1 MGVLDKVVAIVAK
14 QGWQVKTMVRLG
26 QLLLLIVMMI
36 VYSILG
42 VLGLTSCLGLVGFFY
57 YKTIPGEIPRLY
69 DNPQRPGT
77 VRCVFIS
84 DTHNEHKSIEIPPG
98 DILIHCGDFTYMSR
112 EKEITAFNEWLGTLP
127 HKHKLV
133 IAGNH
138 ELTFDGDFYS
148 QEWST
153 WHRKGREEAFGKKA
167 ANLLTNATYLLHE
180 EHEVNE
186 RKSSLHIFALEKAK
200 WKCSSPLYRRGVFTC
215 ICAHHVASLLVL
227 SVSRSLQLSNHAFVS
242 CIEKVE
248 GLKFFGSPFTPP
260 IPGRRMAF
268 NKARGKEMKDAW
280 AAIPS
285 NLDVLITH
293 GPPKSIL
300 DRIFAGKHVG
310 CQDMYHRLRKLG
322 RKAPL
327 YHVFGHIHENRGL
340 KRAGETG
347 LKGLGLP
354 TTFINAACVSISKVP
369 RQDGAVVVD
378 ITPRNRM

>member
-1 MGVLDKVVAIVAK
+1 MAACFFFFFFFTDIITFL
-14 QGWQVKTMVRLG
+14 LG
-26 QLLLLIVMMI
+26 AACVMFLYLSPQMI

-180 EHEVNE
+180 EHEV
-186 RKSSLHIFALEKAK
+186 
-200 WKCSSPLYRRGVFTC
+200 
-215 ICAHHVASLLVL
+215 
-227 SVSRSLQLSNHAFVS
+227 
-242 CIEKVE
+242 E